1 MEINRDYYLNKVI
14 NAENNGLIKIVTG
27 IRRCGKSYLLN
38 HLFYNYLLNKGI
50 KENHI
55 IKIALDSI
63 ENKYLRDPLKLYE
76 YIKEK
81 LIDKEKYYIILD
93 EIQIVNDFVE
103 VLNSLLR
110 IENVDVYV
118 TGSNSKFLSSDI
130 VTEFRGRGYEIR
142 MYPLSFAE
150 FMTIYNGTISNGW
163 KQYYTYGGLPVLTQI
178 EDVEGKVNYLAE
190 QKENVYIND
199 VLERNNIKN
208 DEELRILVEII
219 SSNIGSLSNP
229 TKLADTFE
237 STRNIKIGNKTINAY
252 LKYLEEAFIIEKA
265 KKYDIKGK
273 RYIDTP
279 SKYYFT
285 DVGLR
290 NSFVNYRQQEEGHI
304 MENIIYIELRK
315 RGYNV
320 DIGMIETRANNE
332 YKQLEVDFVA
342 NKGDNKYYI
351 QSTLNMSDE
360 NVAEREQRPLL
371 KINDSFKKI
380 IIVKD
385 DIMRNRNE
393 EGIITMGI
401 YDFLTDPNSLEY

>member
-163 KQYYTYGGLPVLTQI
+163 KQYYTYGGLPVVTQI

-208 DEELRILVEII
+208 NEELRILVEII

-265 KKYDIKGK
+265 KKYNIKGK